1 MVDCSVDY
9 FPGTQSVRVAG
20 LPLEGW
26 IPSRGMIDQCVIQRV
41 AGAFGDSGAVDGW
54 CLVSGLS
61 PSFALITL
69 SRGPDTG
76 GVLNF

>member
-26 IPSRGMIDQCVIQRV
+26 IPSRGMITV
-41 AGAFGDSGAVDGW
+41 ANVVMSWPPLLSGDSRLPLSRLFTWGKPIVSAVDFS
-54 CLVSGLS
+54 C
-61 PSFALITL
+61 
-69 SRGPDTG
+69 PDS
-76 GVLNF
+76 V